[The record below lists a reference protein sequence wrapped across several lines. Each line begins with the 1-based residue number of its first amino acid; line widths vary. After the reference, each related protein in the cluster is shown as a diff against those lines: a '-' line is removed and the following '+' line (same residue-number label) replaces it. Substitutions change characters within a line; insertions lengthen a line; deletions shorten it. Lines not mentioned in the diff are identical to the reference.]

1 MNYTVDTNEYK
12 VSITEVLYILKYLP
26 NSLTSNIP
34 TNFLNFLNNNSIPD
48 YNPDFDLS
56 KGLDNVKLKNKT
68 KILLAIIYREYICS
82 EQERSDYN
90 KILTQNEN
98 EYQIK
103 LKEKY
108 NINDIFNETKK
119 EKPSDATT
127 TTNNN
132 NNNNNKLVI
141 YKKSYFTR
149 IKDLIKK
156 IFNK

>member
-119 EKPSDATT
+119 EKPSDATNT
-127 TTNNN
+127 T
-132 NNNNNKLVI
+132 NNNNKLVI

>member
-1 MNYTVDTNEYK
+1 MNYKVDTNEYK
-12 VSITEVLYILKYLP
+12 VAITEVLYILKYLP
-26 NSLTSNIP
+26 KSLTSNIP
-34 TNFLNFLNNNSIPD
+34 TNFLNFLNSNSIPD
-48 YNPDFDLS
+48 YKPDFDLS
-56 KGLDNVKLKNKT
+56 KGLDNVKLKYKT

-82 EQERSDYN
+82 EQERLDYN

-108 NINDIFNETKK
+108 NINNIFNETKK
-119 EKPSDATT
+119 EKTSDNN
-127 TTNNN
+127 TTNSNQ
-132 NNNNNKLVI
+132 LVI

-149 IKDLIKK
+149 VKDFIKK